1 MKKIFLVLAMVG
13 LSGCATSAVTPE
25 KAKLV
30 PENRVFAYQ
39 KPIENGAE
47 LTVIRDSGFLG
58 GGCFYG
64 FYINQQRVASLD
76 SGEKANFNL
85 PAGEY
90 ILGFKGEGRVCIA
103 DNFLNEREL
112 SIKEGQRKGVRLF
125 ADPSGNLDIKP
136 ISL

>member
-30 PENRVFAYQ
+30 PDNRVFAYQ
-39 KPIENGAE
+39 KPIEHGAE
-47 LTVIRDSGFLG
+47 LTVIRDSGMLG
-58 GGCFYG
+58 AGCFYG
-64 FYINQQRVASLD
+64 FYINKQRVASLD
-76 SGEKANFNL
+76 TGEKVSFNL

-90 ILGFKGEGRVCIA
+90 ILGFKGEGKVCIA
-103 DNFLNEREL
+103 DDFLNEREL
-112 SIKEGQRKGVRLF
+112 SIKDGQHKGVRLS
-125 ADPSGNLDIKP
+125 ADPSGSMDIRP